1 MITKVKTL
9 DEILSYQAMYEKVCV
24 KVGTPHCGA
33 CNVVE
38 GNMMEVSK
46 HHDDACFII
55 VDAEECEDVILD
67 HFEIRS
73 IPTVVFIKD
82 GTVLS
87 KKTGVT
93 TQQDFNAFLRA

>member
-9 DEILSYQAMYEKVCV
+9 DEILSYQAMYGKVCI

-46 HHDDACFII
+46 HCDDACFII
-55 VDAEECEDVILD
+55 VNAEECEDAILD
-67 HFEIRS
+67 HFGIRS

-82 GTVLS
+82 AEVTS
-87 KKTGVT
+87 KKHGIT
-93 TQQDFNAFLRA
+93 TQQDFNAFLSE